1 MLHSSVRTAR
11 HGATMPLSRPMPIS
25 PGLPELCIRPAALL
39 TPSDV
44 GTGHSFPVMTPSP
57 LPLGQYRKVSEDL
70 QQSKRQISRLQ
81 RENEGLQ
88 ARNHELCHQHERLK
102 RRHSSMVQ
110 EYEALQTTH
119 AEVRACLSERDRKME
134 TAKASITHAQQQTQ
148 HMQQRAAHAEAS
160 VAQLLQDLDAAKELA
175 AEAEQ
180 RAAEMRSEADSAE
193 AVVRSVCGERQ
204 LEYSRS
210 MELAARLSRLSNTV
224 PLSACS
230 ELVSSARRASAASV
244 LPAAL
249 VAKLPTSEPASDP
262 ASQGNLPSW
271 SQSQTATTTAGE
283 FGESSSELQGHAR
296 VRRPP
301 GVYLKRGLG
310 DALDDDGLEVGVS
323 PPPTQVG
330 ATPPPDTVAR
340 GEGAQASAIPRF
352 GRRSLE
358 SR

>member
-11 HGATMPLSRPMPIS
+11 HGAMPLSRPMLS

-44 GTGHSFPVMTPSP
+44 GTGRSFPVMTPSP
-57 LPLGQYRKVSEDL
+57 LPLGQYTKVSEEL
-70 QQSKRQISRLQ
+70 QQSKRLVSRLQ

-102 RRHSSMVQ
+102 RRHNSMVQ

-119 AEVRACLSERDRKME
+119 AEVSACLSERDLKME
-134 TAKASITHAQQQTQ
+134 TAQAAITHAQQQTQ

-160 VAQLLQDLDAAKELA
+160 VAQLLQDLDAAEELA

-230 ELVSSARRASAASV
+230 ESVSSARRRASAASV

-249 VAKLPTSEPASDP
+249 APKLPTSEPASDP
-262 ASQGNLPSW
+262 VTQGNLPSW

-283 FGESSSELQGHAR
+283 FGESFSELQGHSR
-296 VRRPP
+296 GRRTS